1 MEISSKV
8 KQALLFLK
16 KNLAGREAKTLSL
29 LRVLIPAA
37 PNPTVN
43 KSFLLLF
50 FKKEALSSLALNL
63 TVRLRDSLNANIR
76 ISATPP
82 PNPHRPRPRR

>member
-16 KNLAGREAKTLSL
+16 KKPGRPRSKNTFAPAGADTSCAKSHSKQ
-29 LRVLIPAA
+29 R
-37 PNPTVN
+37 
-43 KSFLLLF
+43 FLLLF